1 MVSLLV
7 SALRCSMSGGEIL
20 ARACLV
26 PPAGRHKLAKKR
38 WPCMPMD
45 DDGFLVFCDRSV
57 TARDK
62 GTIFNPQTAT
72 VDL

>member
-20 ARACLV
+20 ARACPV
-26 PPAGRHKLAKKR
+26 PPAGRQKLAKKR

-45 DDGFLVFCDRSV
+45 DDGFLVFCDRSM
-57 TARDK
+57 TACDK
-62 GTIFNPQTAT
+62 GTIFNSQTAT

>member
-7 SALRCSMSGGEIL
+7 SALRCSMSGCEIL
-20 ARACLV
+20 VRSCPV
-26 PPAGRHKLAKKR
+26 PPASCHRRAKKR

-45 DDGFLVFCDRSV
+45 DDGFLVFCDRSM
-57 TARDK
+57 TACDK